1 MRSAAGSRQSP
12 ATARAPGT
20 GAGRGRSSV
29 VVLLGLLQAASAM
42 GGGSEPSGAPVAID
56 RFDSLVTEIGDLRS
70 DLDWLDRRERTLL
83 NDMERLDVE
92 SELRSR
98 ELTRLSEQRERTFL
112 DLAETR
118 IDLERQRGMASREEA
133 GLAGHLRE
141 TYKMGRLR
149 ELRLLLALEQP
160 GDLMPAITYLNVLTR
175 RQSDKVA
182 AVREARDRMIATE
195 RVLRAQQQSLETVI
209 ERQAVKMAELEEVR
223 ARSIDLLRST
233 REDQGAHRSAIAEL
247 ARAASALEA
256 AIVSGSA
263 ESVDL
268 PAIDVA
274 ALKGT
279 INWPVSGSIDVPFGD
294 IEHPRFKTVTP
305 HPGLDIRT
313 EPAAPIRAVLGGR
326 VVFSRRFSGYG
337 NTVIIDHG
345 GKYLTVT
352 ARAAILKVAEGDGVL
367 PGQILGLSGEQAFD
381 GGPPTVY
388 FEIRHEG
395 RALDPAAW
403 LKRKQGSG
411 GES

>member
-1 MRSAAGSRQSP
+1 M
-12 ATARAPGT
+12 
-20 GAGRGRSSV
+20 

-56 RFDSLVTEIGDLRS
+56 RFDSLVAEIGDLRS

-175 RQSDKVA
+175 RQNDKVA

-209 ERQAVKMAELEEVR
+209 ERQAVKMGELEEVR

-247 ARAASALEA
+247 ARAAGALEA

-263 ESVDL
+263 ESADL

-381 GGPPTVY
+381 GGSPTVY

>member
-1 MRSAAGSRQSP
+1 M
-12 ATARAPGT
+12 
-20 GAGRGRSSV
+20 

-56 RFDSLVTEIGDLRS
+56 RFDSLVAEIGDLRS

-149 ELRLLLALEQP
+149 ELCLLLALEQP

-175 RQSDKVA
+175 RQNDKVA

-209 ERQAVKMAELEEVR
+209 ERQAVKMGELEEVR

-247 ARAASALEA
+247 ARAAGALEA

-263 ESVDL
+263 ESADL

-381 GGPPTVY
+381 GGSPTVY

>member
-1 MRSAAGSRQSP
+1 M
-12 ATARAPGT
+12 
-20 GAGRGRSSV
+20 

-56 RFDSLVTEIGDLRS
+56 RFDSLVAEIGDLRS

-118 IDLERQRGMASREEA
+118 IDLERRRGMASREEA

-175 RQSDKVA
+175 RQNDKVA

-247 ARAASALEA
+247 ARAAGALEA

-263 ESVDL
+263 ESADL

-381 GGPPTVY
+381 GGSPTVY